1 MDIFQELSNLEIL
14 DKDFELRLT
23 FFDEDEKENMVYV
36 SKNDENLVRLNIEEE
51 APIYLHA
58 KLEGESHLLLE
69 NLLQRLRDAK
79 IDTSYPKI
87 LKVEPSRSKCLMCGA
102 IPKDLTH
109 TKFTVA
115 RNWIPY
121 RNTWVTLCE
130 KHSRLH
136 GQDVNFLLS
145 LI

>member
-1 MDIFQELSNLEIL
+1 MDIFQELSNLDIS
-14 DKDFELRLT
+14 DDFELRLT
-23 FFDEDEKENMVYV
+23 FFDSDEKENTVFV
-36 SKNDENLVRLNIEEE
+36 SKKDENLVRLNIEDE

-58 KLEGESHLLLE
+58 KLEGESHILLE
-69 NLLQRLRDAK
+69 NLLLRLRDAK
-79 IDTSYPKI
+79 LDTSYPKI
-87 LKVEPSRSKCLMCGA
+87 IKAEHSRSKCLICGT

-109 TKFTVA
+109 TKFTIT

>member
-1 MDIFQELSNLEIL
+1 MDIFEELSNLEIS
-14 DKDFELRLT
+14 DDFELRLT
-23 FFDEDEKENMVYV
+23 FFDSDEKENTVFV
-36 SKNDENLVRLNIEEE
+36 SKKDENLVRLNIEDE

-69 NLLQRLRDAK
+69 NLLLRLREAK
-79 IDTSYPKI
+79 LDTSYPKI
-87 LKVEPSRSKCLMCGA
+87 IKAEPSRSKCLICGT

-145 LI
+145 II